1 MFVQINVEDLHELL
15 DCKNLYDFLQ
25 KEKDNLKKEL
35 KDSFEEN
42 SKLED
47 QIRELHYK
55 IDHLTG
61 EDLKTYRKEEK

>member
-25 KEKDNLKKEL
+25 KEKEELENTIKNLKKEL

-42 SKLED
+42 VYK
-47 QIRELHYK
+47 QINQIK
-55 IDHLTG
+55 N
-61 EDLKTYRKEEK
+61 LK